1 LSIEDSFAPL
11 RFNKRMHLTRALV
24 KELYQAEGDVLVEH
38 DVTEGSLSGWL
49 SRLGTGAGLGTV
61 LDPFSAHR
69 HIVFQ
74 EELSHTTLAHRGE
87 DLGRDVPGAVES
99 LEELQLVSL
108 NAVHATV
115 DDEVES
121 TSWADV
127 A

>member
-1 LSIEDSFAPL
+1 MTSCVI
-11 RFNKRMHLTRALV
+11 
-24 KELYQAEGDVLVEH
+24 G
-38 DVTEGSLSGWL
+38 GSAASSARRRSGPHA
-49 SRLGTGAGLGTV
+49 STSTGGV
-61 LDPFSAHR
+61 
-69 HIVFQ
+69 VFQ